1 MVYAKIYIVKLL
13 YVDLVL
19 FIFKV
24 NPSFN
29 LLCDVIFLYLCILY
43 RKFISRELHS
53 L

>member
-1 MVYAKIYIVKLL
+1 MVYAKIYIVKL

-29 LLCDVIFLYLCILY
+29 LLCDVIFMY
-43 RKFISRELHS
+43 FV
-53 L
+53 